1 MKTHIKNRHK
11 ACFIV
16 LVSTSVIA
24 AASDLNPTSS
34 ILVSANKYQEDVQ
47 NIPASVIVITQE
59 EIANSGSST
68 LNEAIMKLG
77 GVNGRQ
83 SLYGGNE
90 YNLDLGGFGDT
101 SAQNMAIVV
110 DGVRLKEGDVGEVRL
125 SGIPIEQVERIEI
138 QKGASSVLYGEGAVG
153 GVINVI
159 TKASSGAT
167 KDSKGASV
175 YGGLGSLA
183 TKESR
188 VSAYLNE
195 GPLRLNIAG
204 SDFMTDGYR
213 TNSASRN
220 QNALVSGQY
229 VQQNFRVGLNASYS
243 DVYARTPGALSLSD
257 FQQDPKQAL
266 SWYLNDWTAI
276 RTNQYGGFVE
286 TDIQGWIFKLSAD
299 HRDRNLNFVTYGG
312 SPSKYETQNDY
323 IDLTT
328 RKTFTTSY
336 GKSNL
341 ILGVESIKWNQ
352 SRAGDNGNVNV
363 NSNNLAFYLKDD
375 FNIKDLGLQ
384 VNAGYRFEKIEKSQ
398 TAGFYTSAGQINDS
412 ISGWEIGL
420 SKVID
425 PQTNIYTRFAKGYRL
440 PNADEFNYTSYSAM
454 LLPQTS
460 VDKEVGW
467 KYRTNLYR
475 LNARLFRSD
484 LNNEIAFDSSVPN
497 SPFLGA
503 NVNLDPT
510 RRQGLELDGNYKLGK
525 ELTLYGSLG
534 LRSAYFTTG
543 QYSGKKVPMYPGQVV
558 SLRGDWK
565 FAQNQTLGAV
575 WNWFSEQ
582 VIAGDFMNNQSM
594 PSYGTID
601 LRYTYRLQQIEL
613 AVMAKNFLDSKYYS
627 YATATGG
634 YSVYPEPGRT
644 FFASAKVN
652 F

>member
-1 MKTHIKNRHK
+1 MKTHQKIRLS
-11 ACFIV
+11 ACSIV
-16 LVSTSVIA
+16 LASISTFAMA
-24 AASDLNPTSS
+24 ADINPADQ

-47 NIPASVIVITQE
+47 TIPASVIVITQE

-68 LNEAIMKLG
+68 LNEAIMKLA

-110 DGVRLKEGDVGEVRL
+110 DGIRLKEGDVGEVRL
-125 SGIPIEQVERIEI
+125 SGIPIEQVQRIEI

-159 TKASSGAT
+159 TKASSVTA
-167 KDSKGASV
+167 KDSKGASI
-175 YGGLGSLA
+175 YGGLGTLGA
-183 TKESR
+183 KESR
-188 VSAYLNE
+188 VSAFLNE
-195 GPLRLNIAG
+195 GALRLNISG

-220 QNALVSGQY
+220 QNALVNGQY
-229 VQQNFRVGLNASYS
+229 VQQSFRIGLNASYS
-243 DVYARTPGALSLSD
+243 DFYARTPGALSLSD
-257 FQQDPKQAL
+257 FQADPKQAL

-276 RTNQYGGFVE
+276 RTNQYGAFVE

-299 HRDRNLNFVTYGG
+299 HRDRNLSFVTYGG

-341 ILGVESIKWNQ
+341 IFGVESIKWSQ
-352 SRAGDNGNVNV
+352 SRAGDNGHVNV

-375 FNIKDLGLQ
+375 FNLKDLGLQ
-384 VNAGYRFEKIEKSQ
+384 INAGYRFEKIEKSQ
-398 TAGFYTSAGQINDS
+398 SAGLYTSAGQINDS
-412 ISGWEIGL
+412 ISGWELGA
-420 SKVID
+420 SKVINAAN
-425 PQTNIYTRFAKGYRL
+425 NIYARFAKGYRL

-454 LLPQTS
+454 LMPQTS
-460 VDKEVGW
+460 LDKELGW
-467 KYRTNLYR
+467 KYRTASYR

-510 RRQGLELDGNYKLGK
+510 RRQGFEIDGNYKAGK
-525 ELTLYGSLG
+525 DVTLYGNVG
-534 LRSAYFTTG
+534 LRSSNFTSG

-565 FAQNQTLGAV
+565 FAQNQTLGAA

-582 VIAGDFMNNQSM
+582 IIAGDFLNTQSM
-594 PSYGTID
+594 PSYGTVD
-601 LRYTYRLQQIEL
+601 LRYTYRLKQVEF
-613 AVMAKNFLDSKYYS
+613 AMMAKNILDSKYYS

>member
-1 MKTHIKNRHK
+1 MKTKQKNK
-11 ACFIV
+11 LAACLSLLI
-16 LVSTSVIA
+16 STSTLTNA
-24 AASDLNPTSS
+24 ANSS
-34 ILVSANKYQEDVQ
+34 ELILVSANKYQEDVQ
-47 NIPASVIVITQE
+47 NIPASVIVISKE

-110 DGVRLKEGDVGEVRL
+110 DGIRLKEGDVGEVRL

-159 TKASSGAT
+159 TKATAGET
-167 KDSKGASV
+167 KDSKGASI
-175 YGGLGSLA
+175 YGGLGSLG

-188 VSAYLNE
+188 ASAYINE

-220 QNALVSGQY
+220 QNATLNGQY

-243 DVYARTPGALSLSD
+243 DFYARTPGALGLSD
-257 FQQDPKQAL
+257 FQADPKQAL

-276 RTNQYGGFVE
+276 RANQYGGFVE
-286 TDIQGWIFKLSAD
+286 TDIQGWIFKISAD

-312 SPSKYETQNDY
+312 APSKYETQNDY
-323 IDLTT
+323 VDLTT
-328 RKTFTTSY
+328 RKSFTTAY

-352 SRAGDNGNVNV
+352 SRTGDNGNVSV
-363 NSNNLAFYLKDD
+363 NSNNLAFYVKDD
-375 FNIKDLGLQ
+375 FNFKDLGLQ
-384 VNAGYRFEKIEKSQ
+384 VNAGYRFEKIEKAQ
-398 TAGFYTSAGQINDS
+398 TAGLYTSAGQINES
-412 ISGWEIGL
+412 ISGWELGA
-420 SKVID
+420 SKAINTANNV
-425 PQTNIYTRFAKGYRL
+425 YARLAKGYRL

-460 VDKEVGW
+460 VDKEIGW
-467 KYRTNLYR
+467 KYRTSTYR

-510 RRQGLELDGNYKLGK
+510 RRQGLELDGNYKLSK
-525 ELTLYGSLG
+525 DLTFYGSVG
-534 LRSAYFTTG
+534 LRSANFTAG

-565 FAQNQTLGAV
+565 FTQYQTLGAV

-582 VIAGDFMNNQSM
+582 VIAGDFLNNQSM
-594 PSYGTID
+594 PSYGTVD
-601 LRYTYRLQQIEL
+601 LRYTYRLKQVEF
-613 AVMAKNFLDSKYYS
+613 AMMAKNILDSKYYS